1 MSALGN
7 YWRLQI
13 KNTTGGASSATATTV
28 TGRRWKPGASGE
40 ADFEASET
48 TFLTQGSIASGGVAS
63 GTAYDND
70 AAGEGYYGLAGLV
83 TIVNGSSAGNY
94 EVRIQFSPDGGT
106 KWPDNGLGIPV
117 AVIYCAASATVKQS
131 INIR

>member
-7 YWRLQI
+7 YWRLQV
-13 KNTTGGASSATATTV
+13 KNTTGATSSATASTIK
-28 TGRRWKPGASGE
+28 GRRWKPGTNGE

-48 TFLTQGSIASGGVAS
+48 TFLSQGSIASGGFAS

-70 AAGEGYYGLAGLV
+70 GSGAGYYGLSGMV

-106 KWPDNGLGIPV
+106 TWPDNGAGIPV
-117 AVIYCAASATVKQS
+117 AVIYCGASATVKQS